1 MLIDNN
7 INAPLAAT
15 DRKITQQTA
24 QLQPTQTNPLPLPP
38 GLQQIGDLLVHL
50 WTLSRKPKI
59 SSINYIEIP

>member
-15 DRKITQQTA
+15 GRKITQQTA
-24 QLQPTQTNPLPLPP
+24 QLQPTQTKPLPLPP

-50 WTLSRKPKI
+50 WTLS
-59 SSINYIEIP
+59 